1 MSEWLIQLLYFPR
14 HRNSGSP
21 FRRSWIGE
29 SLHPSTYLSSFCS
42 NNLLLR
48 KLYSATTLIQ
58 TQYHI
63 EWWFPILRDHYRQ
76 CWDKIQRS
84 EEHTSELQSRGH
96 FVCRLLLEKK
106 NDKKKS

>member
-1 MSEWLIQLLYFPR
+1 MSEWLIHLLYFPR

-58 TQYHI
+58 THYHI

-76 CWDKIQRS
+76 CLDKIQLLCYYPRLVPS
-84 EEHTSELQSRGH
+84 FLDIVELSN
-96 FVCRLLLEKK
+96 FL
-106 NDKKKS
+106 